1 MRKQKI
7 MNLKTKTVLG
17 FVLIVVLI
25 LAGMF
30 AYNKIHESGYKD
42 GVAYQTQLYQAAQAK
57 AKQDFDV
64 LQKRA
69 DEERAL
75 LNTQINNLSKNNAQ
89 LKADLEKKK
98 QTINEDTTNYAKTN
112 SGSMSCFAPNDDGL
126 FIINK
131 SFPSSY

>member
-1 MRKQKI
+1 

-30 AYNKIHESGYKD
+30 SYNKIHESGYKD

>member
-1 MRKQKI
+1 

-30 AYNKIHESGYKD
+30 AYNKIRESGYKD
-42 GVAYQTQLYQAAQAK
+42 GVAYQTQVYQAAQAK

>member
-1 MRKQKI
+1 

-98 QTINEDTTNYAKTN
+98 QTINEDTTSYAKTN

>member
-1 MRKQKI
+1 
-7 MNLKTKTVLG
+7 MNLKTKTVLS

-30 AYNKIHESGYKD
+30 AYNKIRESGYKD
-42 GVAYQTQLYQAAQAK
+42 GVAYQTQVYQAAQAK

-131 SFPSSY
+131 SFPISY

>member
-1 MRKQKI
+1 
-7 MNLKTKTVLG
+7 MNLKTKTVLS

>member
-1 MRKQKI
+1 

-30 AYNKIHESGYKD
+30 AYNKIHEFGYKD

>member
-1 MRKQKI
+1 

-25 LAGMF
+25 LVGMF

>member
-1 MRKQKI
+1 

-25 LAGMF
+25 FAGMF
-30 AYNKIHESGYKD
+30 AYNKIRESGYKD

-57 AKQDFDV
+57 AKQDFNV

-75 LNTQINNLSKNNAQ
+75 LNTQINSLSKNNAQ

-98 QTINEDTTNYAKTN
+98 QMINEDTTNYAKTN

>member
-1 MRKQKI
+1 
-7 MNLKTKTVLG
+7 MNLKTKTVLS

-30 AYNKIHESGYKD
+30 AYNKIRESGYKD
-42 GVAYQTQLYQAAQAK
+42 GVAYQTQVYQAAQAK

-75 LNTQINNLSKNNAQ
+75 LNIQINNLSKNNAQ

>member
-1 MRKQKI
+1 
-7 MNLKTKTVLG
+7 MNLKTKTVLS

-30 AYNKIHESGYKD
+30 AYNKIRESGYKD
-42 GVAYQTQLYQAAQAK
+42 GVAYQTQVYQAAQAK
-57 AKQDFDV
+57 AKQDV

>member
-1 MRKQKI
+1 
-7 MNLKTKTVLG
+7 MNLKTKTVLS

-30 AYNKIHESGYKD
+30 AYNKIRESGYKD
-42 GVAYQTQLYQAAQAK
+42 GVAYQTQVYQAAQAK

>member
-1 MRKQKI
+1 
-7 MNLKTKTVLG
+7 MNLKTKTVLS

-30 AYNKIHESGYKD
+30 AYNKIRESGYKD
-42 GVAYQTQLYQAAQAK
+42 GVAYQTQVYQAAQAK

-75 LNTQINNLSKNNAQ
+75 LNTQINNLSKNSAQ

>member
-7 MNLKTKTVLG
+7 MNLKTKTVLS

-25 LAGMF
+25 LTGMF
-30 AYNKIHESGYKD
+30 AYNKIRESGYKD
-42 GVAYQTQLYQAAQAK
+42 GVAYQTQVYQAAQAK

>member
-1 MRKQKI
+1 
-7 MNLKTKTVLG
+7 MNLKTKTVLS

-30 AYNKIHESGYKD
+30 AYNKIRESGYKD
-42 GVAYQTQLYQAAQAK
+42 GVAYQMQVYQAAQAK

>member
-1 MRKQKI
+1 

-42 GVAYQTQLYQAAQAK
+42 GVAYQAQLYQAAQAK

>member
-1 MRKQKI
+1 
-7 MNLKTKTVLG
+7 MNLKTKTVLS

-30 AYNKIHESGYKD
+30 AYNKIRESGYKD
-42 GVAYQTQLYQAAQAK
+42 GVAYQTQVYQAAQTK

>member
-1 MRKQKI
+1 
-7 MNLKTKTVLG
+7 MNLKTKTVLS

-30 AYNKIHESGYKD
+30 AYNKIRESGYKD
-42 GVAYQTQLYQAAQAK
+42 GVAYQTQVYQAAQAK

-69 DEERAL
+69 DEERSL

>member
-1 MRKQKI
+1 

-42 GVAYQTQLYQAAQAK
+42 GVAYQEQLYQAAQAK

>member
-1 MRKQKI
+1 

-25 LAGMF
+25 LTGMF
-30 AYNKIHESGYKD
+30 AYNKIRESGYKD
-42 GVAYQTQLYQAAQAK
+42 GVAYQTQVYQAAQAK

>member
-1 MRKQKI
+1 

-25 LAGMF
+25 IAGMF

>member
-1 MRKQKI
+1 
-7 MNLKTKTVLG
+7 MNLKTKTVLS

-42 GVAYQTQLYQAAQAK
+42 GVAYQTQVYQAAQAK

>member
-1 MRKQKI
+1 

-69 DEERAL
+69 DEERVL

>member
-1 MRKQKI
+1 
-7 MNLKTKTVLG
+7 MNLKTKTVLS

-30 AYNKIHESGYKD
+30 VYNKIRESGYKD
-42 GVAYQTQLYQAAQAK
+42 GVAYQTQVYQAAQAK

>member
-1 MRKQKI
+1 
-7 MNLKTKTVLG
+7 MNLKTKTVLS
-17 FVLIVVLI
+17 FVLTVVLI

-30 AYNKIHESGYKD
+30 AYNKIRESGYKD
-42 GVAYQTQLYQAAQAK
+42 GVAYQTQVYQAAQAK

>member
-1 MRKQKI
+1 

-25 LAGMF
+25 LTGMF
-30 AYNKIHESGYKD
+30 AYNKIRESGYKD

-75 LNTQINNLSKNNAQ
+75 LNTQINDLSKNNAQ

>member
-1 MRKQKI
+1 
-7 MNLKTKTVLG
+7 MNIKTKTVLS

-30 AYNKIHESGYKD
+30 AYNKIRESGYKD
-42 GVAYQTQLYQAAQAK
+42 GVAYQTQVYQAAQAK

-112 SGSMSCFAPNDDGL
+112 SGSMSCFAPNDNGL

>member
-1 MRKQKI
+1 
-7 MNLKTKTVLG
+7 MNLKTKTVLS

-30 AYNKIHESGYKD
+30 AYNKIRESGYKD

>member
-1 MRKQKI
+1 
-7 MNLKTKTVLG
+7 MNLKTKTVLS

-30 AYNKIHESGYKD
+30 AYNKIRESGYKD
-42 GVAYQTQLYQAAQAK
+42 GVAYQTQVYQAAQAK

-69 DEERAL
+69 DKERAL

>member
-1 MRKQKI
+1 
-7 MNLKTKTVLG
+7 MNLKTKTVLS

-30 AYNKIHESGYKD
+30 AYNKIRESGYKD
-42 GVAYQTQLYQAAQAK
+42 GVAYQTQVYQVAQAK

>member
-1 MRKQKI
+1 

>member
-1 MRKQKI
+1 

-30 AYNKIHESGYKD
+30 AYNKIYESGYKD

>member
-1 MRKQKI
+1 

-25 LAGMF
+25 LTGMF
-30 AYNKIHESGYKD
+30 AYNNIRESGYKD
-42 GVAYQTQLYQAAQAK
+42 GVAYQTQVYQAAQAK

>member
-1 MRKQKI
+1 
-7 MNLKTKTVLG
+7 MNLKTKTVLS

-30 AYNKIHESGYKD
+30 AYNKIRESGYKD
-42 GVAYQTQLYQAAQAK
+42 GVAYQTQVYQTAQAK

>member
-1 MRKQKI
+1 
-7 MNLKTKTVLG
+7 MNLKTKAVLS

-25 LAGMF
+25 LTGMF
-30 AYNKIHESGYKD
+30 AYNKIRESGYKD
-42 GVAYQTQLYQAAQAK
+42 GVTYQTQVYQAAQAK

>member
-1 MRKQKI
+1 

-98 QTINEDTTNYAKTN
+98 QMINEDTTNYAKTN

>member
-1 MRKQKI
+1 
-7 MNLKTKTVLG
+7 MNLKIKTVLG

-25 LAGMF
+25 LTGMF
-30 AYNKIHESGYKD
+30 AYNKIRESGYKD

>member
-1 MRKQKI
+1 

-17 FVLIVVLI
+17 FVLIVGLI

>member
-1 MRKQKI
+1 

-98 QTINEDTTNYAKTN
+98 QMINEDTTNYAKTN
-112 SGSMSCFAPNDDGL
+112 SGSMPCFAPNDDGL